1 MPKNKRDQMKRELAA
16 AINHLVSAQEMVG
29 RLFDRFDNVHPDYA
43 EFLVLIGQ
51 SMGCLVNYCL
61 DFWRL
66 AWGKVPDDINIY
78 RA

>member
-1 MPKNKRDQMKRELAA
+1 MPKNKRDLMKRQLAA

-29 RLFDRFDNVHPDYA
+29 RLFSEFDTVHDDYA

-51 SMGCLVNYCL
+51 SMEVSSRLL
-61 DFWRL
+61 FDFWKL
-66 AWGKVPDDINIY
+66 AWGKVPEDVNSY